1 MAIFKDVKAATLAFW
16 EAFLKD
22 DPNARAFLAADA
34 LARESDNR
42 AQLLRR

>member
-1 MAIFKDVKAATLAFW
+1 MAIFNDVRAATLAFW
-16 EAFLKD
+16 EAYLKND
-22 DPNARAFLAADA
+22 ANARAFLAADA